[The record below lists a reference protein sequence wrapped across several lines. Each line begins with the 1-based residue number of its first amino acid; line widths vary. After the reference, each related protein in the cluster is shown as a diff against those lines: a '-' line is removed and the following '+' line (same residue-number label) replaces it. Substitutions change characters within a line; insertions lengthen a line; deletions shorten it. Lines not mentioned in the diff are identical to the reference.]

1 MRIESRRRPAVA
13 LVLWMLAG
21 WAGCATFDRGKS
33 LVPSKPSART
43 GPFVIYSNT
52 GASGEASAVRCLE
65 ALERDAGR
73 ELGFRPSA
81 DQSPVEI
88 YVLDSREDFDHFL
101 RFYYPELPTRRAF
114 FIAMG
119 SQRLVY
125 TYASPRLDED
135 LRHEATHAMLHGA
148 FGEMPLW
155 LDEGLAEY
163 FETDRSDPGAE
174 RKRLELIAEDLA
186 RGWKPDLARLEAMA
200 DIKQMTQRDY
210 RESWSWVRMMLRG
223 PEEGR
228 TILMEYLG
236 EPERAGARI
245 APRLAAARI
254 DERALVAYLEGLR
267 KPGGLAEKPAPAVTP
282 ASGSVRM
289 QDGPEP
295 PHRRTI
301 RGFLHRIGF
310 WIGF

>member
-1 MRIESRRRPAVA
+1 M
-13 LVLWMLAG
+13 
-21 WAGCATFDRGKS
+21 
-33 LVPSKPSART
+33 PSKPSART

-52 GASGEASAVRCLE
+52 GATGEAPAVRCLE

-81 DQSPVEI
+81 NQSPVEI

-245 APRLAAARI
+245 APRLAAARL
-254 DERALVAYLEGLR
+254 DERALVAYLDGLR

-282 ASGSVRM
+282 ASGSVRL
-289 QDGPEP
+289 QDSPEP

-301 RGFLHRIGF
+301 RGFFHRIGS
-310 WIGF
+310 WIGL